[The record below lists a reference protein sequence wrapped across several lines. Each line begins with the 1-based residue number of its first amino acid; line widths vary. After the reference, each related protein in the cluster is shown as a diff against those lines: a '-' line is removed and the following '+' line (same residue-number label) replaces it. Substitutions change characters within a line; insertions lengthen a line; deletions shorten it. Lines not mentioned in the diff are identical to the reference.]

1 MKRKSILSLVLT
13 GVLAI
18 SLIGCGGSNSSSS
31 DDKTIRIGVSPV
43 PHKEIVEQ
51 AVEELEDKGYTVEIV
66 EFDDYVLP
74 NTALNDGELDANL
87 FQHKPFLEKTN
98 EEKGYDL
105 VAVEPLYVCPIT
117 LYSDKRDSL
126 EDLQDGDTIA
136 LTNDPSNESRSLRLL
151 ESAGLIKIKEGELV
165 TPNDIIENP
174 KNLKFVE
181 AEASLLPSILKD
193 VEAAFINT
201 NFAVAA
207 GINANEQGI
216 LIAPTDNTYANI
228 IASRKGD
235 EESEKIQVLKKALTS
250 DEARDFINNEYKGTI
265 IPIF

>member
-1 MKRKSILSLVLT
+1 MKLKKLLGLVLS
-13 GVLAI
+13 GVLII
-18 SLIGCGGSNSSSS
+18 SSVGCSSSKEQS
-31 DDKTIRIGVSPV
+31 KDDKKIVVGCNLV
-43 PHKEIVEQ
+43 PG
-51 AVEELEDKGYTVEIV
+51 EELLKAVKPLIEAEGYELEVKV
-66 EFDDYVLP
+66 FNDYVLP

-87 FQHKPFLEKTN
+87 FQYKPFL

>member
-1 MKRKSILSLVLT
+1 M
-13 GVLAI
+13 
-18 SLIGCGGSNSSSS
+18 
-31 DDKTIRIGVSPV
+31 
-43 PHKEIVEQ
+43 
-51 AVEELEDKGYTVEIV
+51 
-66 EFDDYVLP
+66 P

-87 FQHKPFLEKTN
+87 FQYKPFLEKTN

-201 NFAVAA
+201 
-207 GINANEQGI
+207 
-216 LIAPTDNTYANI
+216 DNTYANI

>member
-1 MKRKSILSLVLT
+1 MKLKKLIGLVLS
-13 GVLAI
+13 GVLI
-18 SLIGCGGSNSSSS
+18 VSSVGCSSSNES
-31 DDKTIRIGVSPV
+31 SKNDKKIVVGCNLV
-43 PHKEIVEQ
+43 PG
-51 AVEELEDKGYTVEIV
+51 EELLKAVKPLIEAEGYELEVKV
-66 EFDDYVLP
+66 FNDYVLP

-165 TPNDIIENP
+165 TPN
-174 KNLKFVE
+174 LRFVE

>member
-1 MKRKSILSLVLT
+1 M
-13 GVLAI
+13 
-18 SLIGCGGSNSSSS
+18 
-31 DDKTIRIGVSPV
+31 
-43 PHKEIVEQ
+43 
-51 AVEELEDKGYTVEIV
+51 
-66 EFDDYVLP
+66 P

-207 GINANEQGI
+207 GINAN
-216 LIAPTDNTYANI
+216 I

>member
-1 MKRKSILSLVLT
+1 MKK
-13 GVLAI
+13 
-18 SLIGCGGSNSSSS
+18 
-31 DDKTIRIGVSPV
+31 
-43 PHKEIVEQ
+43 
-51 AVEELEDKGYTVEIV
+51 
-66 EFDDYVLP
+66 
-74 NTALNDGELDANL
+74 
-87 FQHKPFLEKTN
+87 
-98 EEKGYDL
+98 KGYDL
-105 VAVEPLYVCPIT
+105 VSVEPLYVCPIT

-174 KNLKFVE
+174 KNLRFVE

-216 LIAPTDNTYANI
+216 LITPTDNTYANI